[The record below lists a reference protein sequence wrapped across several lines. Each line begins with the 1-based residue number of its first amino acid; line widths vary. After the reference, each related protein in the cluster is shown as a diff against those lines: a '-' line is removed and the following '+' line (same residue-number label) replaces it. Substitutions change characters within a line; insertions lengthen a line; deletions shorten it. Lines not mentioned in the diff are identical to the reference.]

1 MWGGP
6 VIQRLTIASTL
17 KPRSFMPSD
26 RSDKGDGGPD
36 VVGSVD
42 FGLFLDGR
50 DKEYVADALLE
61 SLRTIGFVFLVNH
74 GLSQEKIDQ
83 MFELVS

>member
-1 MWGGP
+1 M
-6 VIQRLTIASTL
+6 S
-17 KPRSFMPSD
+17 SD
-26 RSDKGDGGPD
+26 RSDKEDGGYN
-36 VVGSVD
+36 VVKSVD
-42 FGLFLDGR
+42 FSLFLDGGN
-50 DKEYVADALLE
+50 KEYVADALLE